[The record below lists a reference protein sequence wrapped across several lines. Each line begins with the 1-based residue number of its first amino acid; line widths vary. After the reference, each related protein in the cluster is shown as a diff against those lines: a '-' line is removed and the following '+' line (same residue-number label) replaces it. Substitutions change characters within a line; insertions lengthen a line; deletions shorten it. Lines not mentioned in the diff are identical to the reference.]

1 MTKEWCY
8 VKEANGKLYVTNAK
22 PDTLSKGEYSWGIKP
37 GCPGY
42 WYEVVRTRENKLY
55 VCSNNT
61 LLSSM
66 DLNSV
71 PEPEW
76 TDEHPTII
84 VQTIT
89 QTYYTID

>member
-22 PDTLSKGEYSWGIKP
+22 PDTLSKCKYSWGIKANCP
-37 GCPGY
+37 GC
-42 WYEVVRTRENKLY
+42 WYEVTRNEEGKLY
-55 VCSNNT
+55 VCSYDA
-61 LLSSM
+61 LLRSI
-66 DLNSV
+66 DFDAI
-71 PEPEW
+71 PEPKW